1 MDFKYCMYPY
11 IPKGENVGV
20 WKYTIPN
27 IDINGAILHPRLQ
40 KWVASWE
47 EEYRLHEQLS
57 GPKICQIQ
65 VTKAKCHCDYT
76 TGKEWP

>member
-1 MDFKYCMYPY
+1 MDFKYSMYPY

-47 EEYRLHEQLS
+47 
-57 GPKICQIQ
+57 
-65 VTKAKCHCDYT
+65 
-76 TGKEWP
+76 